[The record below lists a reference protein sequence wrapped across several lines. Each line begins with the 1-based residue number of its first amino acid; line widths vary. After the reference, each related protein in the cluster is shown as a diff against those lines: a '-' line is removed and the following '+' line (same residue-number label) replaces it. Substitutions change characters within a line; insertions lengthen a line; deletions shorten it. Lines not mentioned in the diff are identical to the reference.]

1 MNNIFGKD
9 LSLTMY
15 GLAPDTTEPSLIE
28 QKQAKIADRTA
39 LKQARVNPLQSYLLE
54 SQGFNEYATEQ
65 SGVLKSVYDADT
77 YTMQG
82 DPTSTRA
89 FGIDAYESTKTGDW
103 FNNPYNAKRLEKQQA
118 QLSLAL
124 GRPATI
130 QDVFAAG
137 DVQAQEAKSILS
149 VMGADGK
156 PLPAIVTGQQV
167 LESKSTRQ
175 ISSK

>member
-103 FNNPYNAKRLEKQQA
+103 FNNP
-118 QLSLAL
+118 
-124 GRPATI
+124 
-130 QDVFAAG
+130 
-137 DVQAQEAKSILS
+137 
-149 VMGADGK
+149 
-156 PLPAIVTGQQV
+156 
-167 LESKSTRQ
+167 
-175 ISSK
+175 